1 LAKEK
6 REKLVRLT
14 SPAGIARYP
23 KLLKADEYQGKKSFK
38 TDLIVTPSDDGVQE
52 YLDEIEAAADLAF
65 ENTKVELQAKIDG
78 AKNGKDKKKA
88 QETLDK
94 LERHLPFFPEE
105 NDDGEETGNVV
116 VRFAKNAEF
125 KDKKTDEI
133 VQTKVHHFDANG
145 DAIKRP
151 PSVWGGSTIKVA
163 ADVFPFYNPSG
174 DKAGV
179 SLRLQGVQIIEL
191 ITGGGASAKS
201 MGFGKVDGGYSAAK
215 DLDDSDDSD
224 SDSSD
229 GDSDSGGD
237 F

>member
-1 LAKEK
+1 MAKEK
-6 REKLVRLT
+6 REKLTRLT
-14 SPAGIARYP
+14 SPAGVARYP
-23 KLLKADEYQGKKSFK
+23 KLLVADEYQGKKSFK
-38 TDLIVTPSDDGVQE
+38 TDLIVDPNVDGVQPF
-52 YLDEIEAAADLAF
+52 LDEVEAAADASF
-65 ENTKVELQAKIDG
+65 EATKVELQAKING

-105 NDDGEETGNVV
+105 DDDGNETGNVV
-116 VRFAKNAEF
+116 IRFSKNAEF
-125 KDKKTDEI
+125 KDQKTGEM
-133 VQTKVHHFDANG
+133 VQTKVHHFDSNG
-145 DAIKRP
+145 EPIKRP
-151 PSVWGGSTIKVA
+151 RAIWGGSQIKVA

-224 SDSSD
+224 SGDKSD
-229 GDSDSGGD
+229 ASDDGGD